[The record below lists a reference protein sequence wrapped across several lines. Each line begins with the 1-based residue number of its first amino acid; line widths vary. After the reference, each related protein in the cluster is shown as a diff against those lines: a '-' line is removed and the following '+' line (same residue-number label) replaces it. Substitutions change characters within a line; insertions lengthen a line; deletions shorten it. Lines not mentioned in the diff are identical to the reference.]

1 MAYSWQES
9 VEPAGT
15 QDIQCDIEY
24 LDKSYI
30 HVYLDGAETTAFT
43 WTSSTNIRLN
53 SPLSAETVVLLIRKT
68 EREYLYIEFASGAP
82 FIEGNVDTQN
92 TQFLHLAQELV
103 EGRAIDGFYG
113 DINMHG
119 YRITRLG
126 TPVDSED
133 ATNKQ
138 YVDAGDSALSVRIDA
153 EAATRKAADDA
164 LDVRTTN
171 LEQTF
176 ISGEPT
182 VSYPWYAELSVDTD
196 TVTPGISFT
205 KAIVYI
211 NGVCQ
216 IPGYSFVVVDDQ
228 LLFAETLPAGTLV
241 HARLGFDAELS
252 ETYAT
257 TTALGDEV
265 SARTAA
271 DSAIIAAYQLAD
283 GAKANKGANSDITS
297 LSGLTTPLSISQG
310 GTGNATGLA
319 ASATKLQTAR
329 AMSVDLGSTS
339 PAAFDGT
346 ADTSPGVTGI
356 LPVSNGGTGA
366 DSASAARTAL
376 GAAASGANTDITS
389 ITGSAATLTTPR
401 SIQTNLTLTSAANF
415 DGSADV
421 TPGVSGILGVTNGGT
436 GANSAGAART
446 SLGAAASGSNGDI
459 TALTGL
465 SSGITGVTTGAAPS
479 AGVVGEVLSAVTAS
493 AVTLTSGGLANLVS
507 LSLPAGEYELESA
520 AQLTNAGN
528 VTAFS
533 FGVSTASAT
542 LPSNWYDVY
551 AITTT
556 LASGTSS
563 RQGMSRRIRLSATT
577 TVYLVVQAT
586 FTSTCTAL
594 GYIRA
599 MRVR

>member
-43 WTSSTNIRLN
+43 WTSSTNIHLN
-53 SPLSAETVVLLIRKT
+53 SALSAETAVLLIRKT

-103 EGRAIDGFYG
+103 EGRAIPGFYG
-113 DINMHG
+113 DISMNG
-119 YRITRLG
+119 YRITSLG
-126 TPVDSED
+126 TPVDSTD
-133 ATNKQ
+133 AANKQ
-138 YVDAGDSALSVRIDA
+138 YVDASDTALGVRIDA
-153 EAATRKAADDA
+153 EAAARKAADAA

-182 VSYPWYAELSVDTD
+182 VSYPWYAELSADTD

-205 KAIVYI
+205 KAIVYV

-283 GAKANKGANSDITS
+283 AAKANKGANSDITS
-297 LSGLTTPLSISQG
+297 LSGLTTPLSIGQG
-310 GTGNATGLA
+310 GTGNTTGLA

-329 AMSVDLGSTS
+329 ALSVDLGSTS
-339 PAAFDGT
+339 PATFDGT

-376 GAAASGANTDITS
+376 GAAASGVNTDITS

-493 AVTLTSGGLANLVS
+493 AITLTSGGLANLVS

-551 AITTT
+551 SITTT